1 MLEDTPIPNG
11 FSPIQRQTAD
21 QRVATFQANSNSI
34 YNKYTPFTANSI
46 GPSQPFVYT
55 KISDSTFSK
64 NLTKYDS
71 QAFPIGSTVRDLKR
85 IGQYSVSGNG
95 LLYLGKQLLMQN
107 TNAFNETRIY
117 KPLS

>member
-1 MLEDTPIPNG
+1 MDTQLQNSNSDGPI
-11 FSPIQRQTAD
+11 IRLTAAD
-21 QRVATFQANSNSI
+21 RVATFQANANSI

-55 KISDSTFSK
+55 KISASTLSK

-71 QAFPIGSTVRDLKR
+71 PAFPIGSTIRDLQR

-95 LLYLGKQLLMQN
+95 LLYLGHQCFQ
-107 TNAFNETRIY
+107 
-117 KPLS
+117 